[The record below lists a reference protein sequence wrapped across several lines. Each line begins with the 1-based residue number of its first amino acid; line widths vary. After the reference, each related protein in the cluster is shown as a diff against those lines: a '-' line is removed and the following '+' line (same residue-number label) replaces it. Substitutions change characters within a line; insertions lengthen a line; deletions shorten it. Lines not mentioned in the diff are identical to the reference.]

1 MVMLATNWS
10 SANVCCCLTEA
21 NGIVL
26 LELCPDIP
34 HRLSQSI
41 IGNWWLDNIMSA
53 SLCLCDLQPGT
64 QQQNIIT
71 EFEIP
76 TLSVMSEK
84 NVGRVNTVFRVLTQV
99 LNYSNPVVFQ
109 YPYSSPQW
117 CIFGQYVQNIHG
129 WINYMLLNTQKIL
142 QSLEGAS

>member
-1 MVMLATNWS
+1 
-10 SANVCCCLTEA
+10 
-21 NGIVL
+21 
-26 LELCPDIP
+26 
-34 HRLSQSI
+34 
-41 IGNWWLDNIMSA
+41 MSA

-109 YPYSSPQW
+109 YPYSSPQ
-117 CIFGQYVQNIHG
+117 
-129 WINYMLLNTQKIL
+129 
-142 QSLEGAS
+142 